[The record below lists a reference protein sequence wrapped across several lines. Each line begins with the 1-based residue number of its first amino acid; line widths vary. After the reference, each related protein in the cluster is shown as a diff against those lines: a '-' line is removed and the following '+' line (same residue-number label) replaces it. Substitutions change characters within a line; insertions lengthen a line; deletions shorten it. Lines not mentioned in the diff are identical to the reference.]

1 MTREEKIIA
10 TAFTGTM
17 FIEGSDMGLLYE
29 YMEKKVGH
37 GVIDI
42 MLADKAFWEELHRAC
57 EQDFIDM
64 VSKEQPSLP
73 SNLDEA
79 VFAYED
85 SSEYPPANQEEDRMV
100 YDAFK
105 AGAEWQHNEDE
116 RKHCFAKLLDI
127 KQAYLKLKEVNPY
140 IVNQPA
146 ACFLRGAEWMAGQG
160 VKATAS
166 VGYFN
171 QCGLSILTE
180 PSIEKLGL
188 EEGDEVEI
196 IIRKKQ

>member
-10 TAFTGTM
+10 TAFTGKM
-17 FIEGSDMGLLYE
+17 FIDGSDMGLLYE

-73 SNLDEA
+73 SDLDEA
-79 VFAYED
+79 AEKYGNK
-85 SSEYPPANQEEDRMV
+85 EYPDEPALEQWGTGDYEPPVDNEYPREIAK
-100 YDAFK
+100 DAFR
-105 AGAEWQHNEDE
+105 A
-116 RKHCFAKLLDI
+116 
-127 KQAYLKLKEVNPY
+127 
-140 IVNQPA
+140 
-146 ACFLRGAEWMAGQG
+146 GAEWMAGQG

-166 VGYFN
+166 IGYYG

-180 PSIEKLGL
+180 PSIKKLGL
-188 EEGDEVEI
+188 KEGDEVEI
-196 IIRKKQ
+196 IIRKK

>member
-10 TAFTGTM
+10 TAFTGKM
-17 FIEGSDMGLLYE
+17 FIDGSDMGLLYE

-42 MLADKAFWEELHRAC
+42 MLADKAFWEELHMAC

-64 VSKEQPSLP
+64 VSEEQPSLP
-73 SNLDEA
+73 SNIDEVA
-79 VFAYED
+79 
-85 SSEYPPANQEEDRMV
+85 EEWCKTNNKGIALSADKKSHYLAEGV
-100 YDAFK
+100 DAFI
-105 AGAEWQHNEDE
+105 A
-116 RKHCFAKLLDI
+116 
-127 KQAYLKLKEVNPY
+127 
-140 IVNQPA
+140 
-146 ACFLRGAEWMAGQG
+146 GAEWMAGQG

-166 VGYFN
+166 VGYYN

-180 PSIEKLGL
+180 PSIKKLGL
-188 EEGDEVEI
+188 KEGDEVEI

>member
-10 TAFTGTM
+10 TAFTGKM
-17 FIEGSDMGLLYE
+17 FIDGSDMGLLYE

-73 SNLDEA
+73 SNIDEA
-79 VFAYED
+79 AEEYGKNNYLAPDFMAENLAGEYD
-85 SSEYPPANQEEDRMV
+85 SEIDEYKSCTA
-100 YDAFK
+100 DAFK
-105 AGAEWQHNEDE
+105 AGAKWQ
-116 RKHCFAKLLDI
+116 
-127 KQAYLKLKEVNPY
+127 KE
-140 IVNQPA
+140 
-146 ACFLRGAEWMAGQG
+146 QG

-166 VGYFN
+166 IGYYG

-180 PSIEKLGL
+180 PSIKKLGFK
-188 EEGDEVEI
+188 EGDEVEI
-196 IIRKKQ
+196 ILRKK

>member
-17 FIEGSDMGLLYE
+17 FIDGSDMGLLYE

-73 SNLDEA
+73 SNLDKAAEKYGKPYHDRTA
-79 VFAYED
+79 VTK
-85 SSEYPPANQEEDRMV
+85 
-100 YDAFK
+100 AFK
-105 AGAEWQHNEDE
+105 A
-116 RKHCFAKLLDI
+116 
-127 KQAYLKLKEVNPY
+127 
-140 IVNQPA
+140 
-146 ACFLRGAEWMAGQG
+146 GAEWMAGQG
-160 VKATAS
+160 VKAR
-166 VGYFN
+166 
-171 QCGLSILTE
+171 C
-180 PSIEKLGL
+180 L
-188 EEGDEVEI
+188 ESSNPVSESPDERRHLVTLLYEENENTPYVVCGDEVEI
-196 IIRKKQ
+196 VIRKKQ